1 MGRLL
6 SDISQKM
13 GTKATKGNEDPMKIL
28 VHSTH
33 DTALAGLC
41 NTLDVYD
48 EKFAFFVVLHLVQL
62 TSLF

>member
-6 SDISQKM
+6 SDLSEKM
-13 GTKATKGNEDPMKIL
+13 GTKSAKGNEDPMKIL

-48 EKFAFFVVLHLVQL
+48 EK
-62 TSLF
+62 

>member
-48 EKFAFFVVLHLVQL
+48 EKFVLFPVLHLVQL
-62 TSLF
+62 TGLF